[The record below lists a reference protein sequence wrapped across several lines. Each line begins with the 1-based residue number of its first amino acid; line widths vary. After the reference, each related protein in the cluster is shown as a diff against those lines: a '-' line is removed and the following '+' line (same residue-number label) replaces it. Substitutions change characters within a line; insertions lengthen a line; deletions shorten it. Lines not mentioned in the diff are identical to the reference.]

1 MRPRLWRTLIHR
13 GSQLLCAASLL
24 VVIVLGY
31 RYAREHRSFVPATT
45 GPELVPILLALLA
58 FLFLLAILALRPERE
73 RRERLWWT
81 SATVSGLC
89 LIGLVGLWYLIATAV
104 RDEAAVGTTVLNQ
117 AEVDAFLARALPAG
131 AAGADGVVHRI
142 PTGVFVQSLE
152 FVSANNVE
160 VSGFVWQEYADTVP
174 ATIPRGFVLPEAIDE
189 AYEATEAYRRRVP
202 GGEVIGW
209 YVHAVLRQSF
219 DYRRY
224 PFDHQDM
231 WLRLWHEDFDQGLV
245 LVPDFRSYTDM
256 APKELPGLERD
267 FVYAGW
273 DPEFAVFSYG
283 RNRYNTTFGYGP
295 EVRRGVRPELYYS
308 IGLKRDFLGPL
319 LDTGIPLGVVAL
331 LLFATLLLTTND
343 TRWRQHLGSGAYRL
357 IEYAAVL
364 MFGVLLEHNQIRS
377 SITSQQIAYVEYIP
391 IMLYVAI
398 LLVSLNA
405 IVFDSSAHIRWVE
418 YQDNLLPKLLYWPLM
433 LGALLTIT
441 LLTFYR

>member
-1 MRPRLWRTLIHR
+1 MRPQLWRTLIHS
-13 GSQLLCAASLL
+13 GSQVLCAGSLL
-24 VVIVLGY
+24 LVIVLGV
-31 RYAREHRSFVPATT
+31 RYARAHGAFVPAST
-45 GPELVPILLALLA
+45 GRELVPILLALLT
-58 FLFLLAILALRPERE
+58 FFVLLTILALRPERE
-73 RRERLWWT
+73 RRTRLWWT

-89 LIGLVGLWYLIATAV
+89 LIGLIGLWYLIATAV
-104 RDEAAVGTTVLNQ
+104 RTEAAVGTTVRNQ
-117 AEVDAFLARALPAG
+117 AEADAYLGGTLPT
-131 AAGADGVVHRI
+131 DGVVHRI

-160 VSGFVWQEYADTVP
+160 VSGYVWQEYDDTVP
-174 ATIPRGFVLPEAIDE
+174 ADLQRGFVLPEAVED
-189 AYEATEAYRRRVP
+189 AYETTEAYRRRVA

-209 YVHAVLRQSF
+209 YFHAVLRQSF

-224 PFDHQDM
+224 PFDRQDM
-231 WLRLWHEDFDQGLV
+231 WLRLWHADFERGV
-245 LVPDFRSYTDM
+245 ILVPDFSSYTDM
-256 APKELPGLERD
+256 VPGTLPGLEQD

-273 DPEFAVFSYG
+273 DPEFAAFSYS
-283 RNRYNTTFGYGP
+283 RNRYNTSFGFGP
-295 EVRRGVRPELYYS
+295 AAQRGVWPELYYS

-364 MFGVLLEHNQIRS
+364 MFAVILEHNQIRS
-377 SITSQQIAYVEYIP
+377 SIASQQIAYVEFIP
-391 IMLYVAI
+391 LLLYVAI

-405 IVFDSSAHIRWVE
+405 ILFDSSTHLGWIE
-418 YQDNLLPKLLYWPLM
+418 YQDNLLPKLLYWPLL

-441 LLTFYR
+441 LTTFYR